1 VIGTESRAAT
11 RPPAG
16 GMPGTIRTV
25 CYTMGVNTRFP
36 GRAAEI
42 LRTIRYATIATAD
55 SQARPWNSPV
65 YSVRDE
71 DLNIYW
77 VSDKKNQHSQNVRQ
91 NPQVFIVYYD
101 STALP
106 GQGEGVYF
114 SATAVELG
122 DPEDIR
128 AARRLID
135 GCDSC
140 NAADYSGD
148 SVCRI
153 YRATP
158 AHAWINTF
166 EERDGVFIRDY
177 RIEIPLGDLRLAVSA
192 ASDAHP
198 SSPARVRPAS
208 AAPVN
213 PDFVGRHRPVKPLS

>member
-1 VIGTESRAAT
+1 V
-11 RPPAG
+11 
-16 GMPGTIRTV
+16 
-25 CYTMGVNTRFP
+25 
-36 GRAAEI
+36 GRAAEV
-42 LRTIRYATIATAD
+42 LRTICYATVATAD

-65 YSVRDE
+65 YSVRDN

-77 VSDKKNQHSQNVRQ
+77 VSDRQNQHSQNIRQ

-114 SATAVELG
+114 SATAVELR

-128 AARRLID
+128 AARQVID

-140 NAADYSGD
+140 SANEYSGN

-158 AHAWINTF
+158 THAWMNTF
-166 EERDGVFIRDY
+166 EERDGVFIRDF
-177 RIEIPLGDLRLAVSA
+177 RIEIPLSDLRLAVGLAFYRHVGPVLVAVESVA
-192 ASDAHP
+192 PSPWWP
-198 SSPARVRPAS
+198 SSGSCRGERWRQVPSRNPAVRRTLAPPAKRTRADLRNGS
-208 AAPVN
+208 
-213 PDFVGRHRPVKPLS
+213 H